1 MKIKGVSK
9 PPKAIRASDDGPERR
24 AGAAGMA
31 RPESWY
37 KRRTAAGVRLPAPHY
52 FKLKINNQK
61 LRAMIKVT
69 VKINTDEKKVRNQ
82 FDNRMPFVRHPIVQ
96 ESLLL
101 PGRRVAG

>member
-1 MKIKGVSK
+1 
-9 PPKAIRASDDGPERR
+9 
-24 AGAAGMA
+24 MA

-69 VKINTDEKKVRNQ
+69 VKINTDEKKYVTSSTIECRL
-82 FDNRMPFVRHPIVQ
+82 FGI
-96 ESLLL
+96 LLYRKVYYY
-101 PGRRVAG
+101 PEEGWRGEYTTR